1 MDSVTR
7 KTRQDGS
14 EVTERLITETVTT
27 RLTSLPPKGGSS
39 SGLKTSSHTGG
50 SGVEK
55 RSYTHG
61 SSYVTS
67 SGSGRLN
74 STTSSSSYRQAQSP
88 SSTLTKSPGSTF
100 ERKTYVNRHATY
112 EGSSSANSS
121 PEFPRKDFASA
132 STRGRSQSRESE
144 IRVRLQSASPSGR
157 WTELDDVKR
166 LLKGSRSASCSPTRS
181 SSSTLPIPK
190 KAVVETKMV
199 TESSQSVSGT
209 YDTTIL
215 NTALPSYMWSSTLPA
230 GSSLGGYQSSSSL
243 INAMSHSTGSVFGV
257 PNNLAPTNHTLNAG
271 LSSSSTVFGVQNN
284 LSPSS
289 SSVTQNATAASA
301 AYGMKNTSQSN
312 TMASTGVSASAGGT
326 VLSSQGDDILRKDCK
341 FLLLEKE
348 KAPAKEMELL
358 VMTKDSGKVFSASNT
373 GLNGGSF
380 VEDTLKKE
388 KQGFSS
394 SYATDTGLK
403 SDANGGLKSMPKR
416 DKETYAEIR
425 GGDAGGAIGSAPSW
439 CPCGSCCS
447 WWKWLL
453 GLLLAWLFLLG
464 LLFGLIAL
472 GKKKL
477 RKKKLN
483 GIEEQ
488 TV

>member
-1 MDSVTR
+1 LQGRSTDGTIEVCVTCSAGNRDSSKFCLWENILSYTQQQCDSTSADSTIYNLKQDGCGNRKMVIATSRRISHCLHNMKRVQLQFIALSQHYYFISDIAYSYFFVNPGGNDMDSVTK

-55 RSYTHG
+55 RSYTH
-61 SSYVTS
+61 SSGYVTS

-74 STTSSSSYRQAQSP
+74 SSSSGYRQTQSP

-112 EGSSSANSS
+112 E
-121 PEFPRKDFASA
+121 
-132 STRGRSQSRESE
+132 ESE

-199 TESSQSVSGT
+199 TESSQSV
-209 YDTTIL
+209 
-215 NTALPSYMWSSTLPA
+215 
-230 GSSLGGYQSSSSL
+230 
-243 INAMSHSTGSVFGV
+243 FGV
-257 PNNLAPTNHTLNAG
+257 PNNLAPSSHALNTG
-271 LSSSSTVFGVQNN
+271 LSTSSTVFGVQNN

-289 SSVTQNATAASA
+289 SALNASAASA
-301 AYGMKNTSQSN
+301 AYGMKNTSQTN
-312 TMASTGVSASAGGT
+312 TMNSTGVSASAGGT
-326 VLSSQGDDILRKDCK
+326 ILSSQGDDFLHKDCK

-348 KAPAKEMELL
+348 NAPAKKEMELL
-358 VMTKDSGKVFSASNT
+358 VMTKDSGKVFSASST

-380 VEDTLKKE
+380 AEDTLKKE
-388 KQGFSS
+388 KQGLS
-394 SYATDTGLK
+394 SYAADTGLK
-403 SDANGGLKSMPKR
+403 SDAN
-416 DKETYAEIR
+416 
-425 GGDAGGAIGSAPSW
+425 
-439 CPCGSCCS
+439 
-447 WWKWLL
+447 
-453 GLLLAWLFLLG
+453 
-464 LLFGLIAL
+464 
-472 GKKKL
+472 
-477 RKKKLN
+477 
-483 GIEEQ
+483 
-488 TV
+488 

>member
-1 MDSVTR
+1 C
-7 KTRQDGS
+7 
-14 EVTERLITETVTT
+14 L
-27 RLTSLPPKGGSS
+27 SLPEGGSS

-61 SSYVTS
+61 S
-67 SGSGRLN
+67 GSGRLN
-74 STTSSSSYRQAQSP
+74 SSSSAGYRQTQSP

-112 EGSSSANSS
+112 EGTTAHDS
-121 PEFPRKDFASA
+121 FPARGTNASH
-132 STRGRSQSRESE
+132 SIFMVCFFLFPESE

-181 SSSTLPIPK
+181 PSSTLPIPK

-230 GSSLGGYQSSSSL
+230 GSSLGGYHNSSSL
-243 INAMSHSTGSVFGV
+243 INAMSHSAGSGISNNISLPLFAVFGV
-257 PNNLAPTNHTLNAG
+257 PNNLAPSNHNLNAG
-271 LSSSSTVFGVQNN
+271 LSTSST
-284 LSPSS
+284 
-289 SSVTQNATAASA
+289 
-301 AYGMKNTSQSN
+301 
-312 TMASTGVSASAGGT
+312 GGT
-326 VLSSQGDDILRKDCK
+326 VLTSQGDDILRKDCK

-348 KAPAKEMELL
+348 NAPAKKEMELL
-358 VMTKDSGKVFSASNT
+358 IMTKDSGKVFSASTT
-373 GLNGGSF
+373 GFVSCSGSF
-380 VEDTLKKE
+380 AEDTLKKE

-403 SDANGGLKSMPKR
+403 SDANGKSWSLYKCNRTFSFCLP
-416 DKETYAEIR
+416 YYLPL
-425 GGDAGGAIGSAPSW
+425 SS
-439 CPCGSCCS
+439 PCSKFNC
-447 WWKWLL
+447 
-453 GLLLAWLFLLG
+453 
-464 LLFGLIAL
+464 
-472 GKKKL
+472 
-477 RKKKLN
+477 
-483 GIEEQ
+483 
-488 TV
+488 V